1 MQTSVKRERPK
12 QKSVWQGLS
21 QHTLG
26 GMFAMH
32 EFLNSPYQL
41 TLMLSLCIYYLC
53 LTHCILREP
62 MYGHLWYYW
71 LNVFLTLLWLFVCIY
86 FIFPYFFCTFPMKY
100 NTNYPKGVLIW
111 FQNRHMVVNSVIQW
125 KPQVLNQLL
134 NARSVKVH
142 TSAILGVI
150 PTGTFL
156 PAVMKLCFFLPPLD
170 LIHRIYHSD
179 YLWVSVCHVVQ
190 V

>member
-32 EFLNSPYQL
+32 QFLNSPYQL

-111 FQNRHMVVNSVIQW
+111 FQNRHMVVNSVIASSFESII
-125 KPQVLNQLL
+125 KYTVCKSTHFCYFRCDTNRDFFTCCYETMLL
-134 NARSVKVH
+134 
-142 TSAILGVI
+142 
-150 PTGTFL
+150 PTPFR
-156 PAVMKLCFFLPPLD
+156 LD
-170 LIHRIYHSD
+170 S
-179 YLWVSVCHVVQ
+179 
-190 V
+190 